1 MGRWFQAI
9 RNRVMAMRGK
19 GRKKTPLANP
29 KTIGI
34 ENRFKSMKLQNNT
47 VTIYF
52 DTQRTQVLPAQ
63 PMMQRLA
70 QHGIF
75 FEKMAGAPGFLPKQ
89 HTTFIMVNELPPGD
103 VVKVAGAL
111 GIDFFKRK
119 GT

>member
-19 GRKKTPLANP
+19 GRKETQLAGP
-29 KTIGI
+29 KTSGI
-34 ENRFKSMKLQNNT
+34 ENKSMKLQNNT

-52 DTQRTQVLPAQ
+52 DPQRTQVLPSQ
-63 PMMQRLA
+63 SIMQSLA
-70 QHGIF
+70 QRGIF
-75 FEKMAGAPGFLPKQ
+75 FEKRAGAPRFLPKQ
-89 HTTFIMVNELPPGD
+89 HTAFIMVNELPPEE

-119 GT
+119 